1 MLKLSLLFQKLGLS
15 LLSVI
20 DLPLKYNICRSFLII
35 FLKYSQIPVWP
46 EKSSYKVQF
55 FFKILISQ

>member
-35 FLKYSQIPVWP
+35 FLKYSQIPVLTW
-46 EKSSYKVQF
+46 E
-55 FFKILISQ
+55 IEL